1 VGLSLPTI
9 HANRVI
15 APGRSRGRERVRPA
29 FRARSEEFFRDR
41 GLLAALEVGKG
52 LDSPDSVGIEN
63 EREAFPLDAIAADVP
78 SRGSHCGEFYRS
90 RTAFLCSMSRAR
102 IAASLA
108 LAGLLFAFAAR
119 GEKIRNHF
127 DSDAPM
133 REPGFFDLVVWGAPG
148 EAEWRV
154 LADFNPPSAPNK
166 LLQTLETRPSG
177 SIAVALRRTY
187 TFENGT
193 LSVGLRKGSGLG
205 GVVLRAN
212 GGKDFLLLWIDV
224 GSGDARLWSYRG
236 GKGTELDHGKAELS
250 QEWGT
255 LSITESGS
263 SIVARWND
271 KPLVKGSDPHPTAG
285 RVGLATM
292 GPGAVSFDEFDFEAA
307 PAASR

>member
-1 VGLSLPTI
+1 MGLSLPAI
-9 HANRVI
+9 HADRVVT
-15 APGRSRGRERVRPA
+15 PGRSRG
-29 FRARSEEFFRDR
+29 
-41 GLLAALEVGKG
+41 LE
-52 LDSPDSVGIEN
+52 PVGIEN
-63 EREAFPLDAIAADVP
+63 ERKPFPLDAIAADVP
-78 SRGSHCGEFYRS
+78 SRGSHSGEFYRPG
-90 RTAFLCSMSRAR
+90 TPFLSSMSRAR
-102 IAASLA
+102 IVASLA
-108 LAGLLFAFAAR
+108 LGALLLASAAR
-119 GEKIRNHF
+119 AEKIRNHF

-148 EAEWRV
+148 EAAWKV

-166 LLQTLETRPSG
+166 LLQTLDARPAG

-187 TFENGT
+187 TFEDGT

-205 GVVLRAN
+205 GVVLRAA
-212 GGKDFLLLWIDV
+212 GAKEFVLLLVDL
-224 GSGDARLWSYRG
+224 GSGNARLWSYRA

-255 LSITESGS
+255 LAITASGP

-271 KPLVKGSDPHPTAG
+271 KPLVKASDPHPISG

-307 PAASR
+307 PAPSH

>member
-1 VGLSLPTI
+1 
-9 HANRVI
+9 
-15 APGRSRGRERVRPA
+15 
-29 FRARSEEFFRDR
+29 
-41 GLLAALEVGKG
+41 
-52 LDSPDSVGIEN
+52 
-63 EREAFPLDAIAADVP
+63 
-78 SRGSHCGEFYRS
+78 
-90 RTAFLCSMSRAR
+90 MSRAR

-108 LAGLLFAFAAR
+108 LGALLFASAAR
-119 GEKIRNHF
+119 AEKIRNHF

-148 EAEWRV
+148 EARWKV

-166 LLQTLETRPSG
+166 LLQTLDTRPAG

-187 TFENGT
+187 TFEDGT

-205 GVVLRAN
+205 GVVLRAT
-212 GGKDFLLLWIDV
+212 GGKDFLVLFVDV

-236 GKGTELDHGKAELS
+236 GKGTELDHGKAELA

-255 LSITESGS
+255 LSITASGS

-271 KPLVKGSDPHPTAG
+271 KPLLKGSDPHPIAG

-307 PAASR
+307 STPSR